1 VQARRLFR
9 ARREEDDARHD
20 PIHEEWTGAQRERR
34 VLEPACADTVAWPAR
49 TDTDR
54 RSMSQ
59 ARFQKQMREKARR
72 EKALA
77 KQERKEERAAEAASA
92 ETGDAAA
99 APQPQVLEQLAE
111 LHRRFD
117 ADDIDFEEF
126 EERKTELLGQL
137 DV

>member
-1 VQARRLFR
+1 
-9 ARREEDDARHD
+9 
-20 PIHEEWTGAQRERR
+20 
-34 VLEPACADTVAWPAR
+34 
-49 TDTDR
+49 
-54 RSMSQ
+54 MSQ

-77 KQERKEERAAEAASA
+77 KQERKEERAAEAAAA
-92 ETGDAAA
+92 EPEDGPA